1 MGKRLAGTCY
11 VKVDGEQLELE
22 GSLEFPITKV
32 TRTSLLANGRVVGF
46 QETPVAPYI
55 SGNFYVTPDFPVEKI
70 TSGEDMTV
78 TAECAN
84 GMVYTL
90 SGAYV
95 SDQVNFNP
103 NDGTMTI
110 KFDGEDGRIS

>member
-1 MGKRLAGTCY
+1 MGQKIAGTCY

-22 GSLEFPITKV
+22 GSLAFPLSKV
-32 TRTSLLANGRVVGF
+32 ARTSLIASGRTVGF
-46 QETPVAPYI
+46 SETHVTPYI
-55 SGNFYVTPDFPVEKI
+55 SGNFYVPKDFPLEKLQSQ
-70 TSGEDMTV
+70 TDMTI

-95 SDQVNFNP
+95 SDAVEFSP
-103 NDGTMTI
+103 VDGTTTI
-110 KFDGEDGRIS
+110 KFEGEDGRVS